1 MLETTP
7 ELRIRFTKHQDGT
20 VVLQCVRGDGSATWE
35 RHDKQ
40 AVFFSFHDLS
50 HFAVETVLG
59 LRRGF
64 YGLIAEGWDIPDT
77 TGKGKRGKL
86 PSESILVE
94 HVVGLLDRE
103 RVGGSSALS
112 AAEFNSQ
119 IAEFVANDH
128 LEVDR
133 TFSEVELAAVRQRI
147 QDLQREWAGVA
158 PGLFLE
164 LTFDRT
170 NHEDTKRKG

>member
-1 MLETTP
+1 M
-7 ELRIRFTKHQDGT
+7 
-20 VVLQCVRGDGSATWE
+20 
-35 RHDKQ
+35 
-40 AVFFSFHDLS
+40 
-50 HFAVETVLG
+50 ETVLG
-59 LRRGF
+59 FRRGF
-64 YGLIAEGWDIPDT
+64 YGLIADGWDIPDT

-103 RVGGSSALS
+103 RVGSSSALS

-128 LEVDR
+128 LEAPR

-147 QDLQREWAGVA
+147 EDLQREWAGVA
-158 PGLFLE
+158 PGFFLE